1 MMNHHELTASAQ
13 RRLIESLERFGNTLS
28 IKHKTALYI
37 LCDSFT
43 RVATNQLQ
51 GRWAF
56 GLPTGTG
63 KTRAIIE
70 WATAVHMH
78 NAPFSLAVSASKIEA
93 LCTLKQDMIDNGI
106 PEEKIGL
113 LYHADKT
120 GLKFKPT
127 AENDDRQFML
137 ITHQRI
143 RANAAN
149 LRQYNQYKGQPRN
162 LLIYD
167 ESLLTSD
174 VSHFE
179 FTALMEAF
187 AAILERTKRNLEEH
201 ASIHNY
207 VTECKALMEAHFDNY
222 LTDVA
227 EYIEQP
233 YLDSRV
239 AERYAEEWKK
249 DTTIS
254 NFLRLANT
262 NLRMVKSGKAAI
274 VTYRI
279 VMPEQ
284 LKNVVFLDA
293 SFPIRK
299 LVHYDKSIKNA
310 ETLPDCVKMGVKF
323 HEFKKYDQVDLYRLR
338 SYGGRNSMDR
348 GFRGDRNIV
357 KEVVK
362 VVQTI
367 PQDEAVL
374 LFVYRLQQKGETNY
388 ARILLNEL
396 HSAGVDISARLPT
409 GQDRIVVQTWGNETS
424 LNCYSYCQHVF
435 LVGILHRDDTELM
448 ASYFGQVNDLKA
460 AIDKTITRD
469 LSLSERAHLAY
480 QALSRGTCRLNQNDQ
495 ARQMKGY
502 VVEIDPEIET
512 SLSEV
517 MPGATWHVWKPFF
530 VQETDTVLSQWKGL
544 VEKYLTGL
552 PTDVGRVSSQVLK
565 RSIQGADRVAPMSW
579 TRILRAISGQELKH
593 HSSKDHMD
601 HGVCLWRLEDRSL
614 VRVTAESFGFN

>member
-1 MMNHHELTASAQ
+1 MA
-13 RRLIESLERFGNTLS
+13 RGR
-28 IKHKTALYI
+28 
-37 LCDSFT
+37 
-43 RVATNQLQ
+43 LQ

-63 KTRAIIE
+63 KTRAIVE
-70 WATAVHMH
+70 WATAVHKYD
-78 NAPFSLAVSASKIEA
+78 APFSLAVSASKIEA

-113 LYHADKT
+113 LYHGDNKQ

-127 AENDDRQFML
+127 AENDDRPFML

-143 RANAAN
+143 RSNEAN
-149 LRQYNQYKGQPRN
+149 LRQYNLYKDQPRS

-187 AAILERTKRNLEEH
+187 AAILERTKRKLDEH
-201 ASIHNY
+201 AAIHNY
-207 VTECKALMEAHFDNY
+207 VTECKAAMESHFDNY
-222 LTDVA
+222 MADAA
-227 EYIEQP
+227 EYIKQP
-233 YLDSRV
+233 CIDPKV
-239 AERYAEEWKK
+239 AERYAEEWSK

-284 LKNVVFLDA
+284 LQNVVVLDA
-293 SFPIRK
+293 SYPIRK
-299 LVHYDKSIKNA
+299 LAHYDKTIRNA

-323 HEFKKYDQVDLYRLR
+323 HEIKKYDEVQLYRLR
-338 SYGGRNSMDR
+338 SYGGRTSMEK
-348 GFRGDRNIV
+348 GFKGDRNIV

-362 VVQTI
+362 VVKSI
-367 PQDEAVL
+367 PTTEAVL
-374 LFVYRLQQKGETNY
+374 LFVYKLQQKFGPNY
-388 ARILLNEL
+388 QRILLNALE
-396 HSAGVDISARLPT
+396 AEDVDINAKTST

-435 LVGILHRDDTELM
+435 LVGILHRDETELM

-460 AIDKTITRD
+460 AIDKTITVD
-469 LSLSERAHLAY
+469 LSRSERAHLAY
-480 QALSRGTCRLNQNDQ
+480 QALSRGTCRLNQIDQ
-495 ARQMKGY
+495 AKPMKGY
-502 VVEIDPEIET
+502 IVEIDPEIET
-512 SLSEV
+512 AISQV

-530 VQETDTVLSQWKGL
+530 VQETDTVLSHWKGRAD
-544 VEKYLTGL
+544 KYLTDL
-552 PTDVGRVSSQVLK
+552 PTDVERVSSRSLK
-565 RSIQGADRVAPMSW
+565 KALPGGDRIAPRTW
-579 TRILRAISGQELKH
+579 TRIIQSLVEPSHGPKE
-593 HSSKDHMD
+593 HMK
-601 HGVCLWRLEDRSL
+601 HGVVWRLEGQSL
-614 VRVTAESFGFN
+614 VRVSASTYGFQAEGQLAV